1 MPTTTPRLALPYPT
15 PDDTADVPRDIQALA
30 NALDSLVYIIGELR
44 TFALAAAPAKWLA
57 SRSAV
62 GQTDYPELYAALQNT
77 WDIGGGAAGT
87 VRARPPVGRGP
98 NAGARHGAGATG
110 PAP

>member
-62 GQTDYPELYAALQNT
+62 AQTDYPGLYAGLQKT
-77 WDIGGGAAGT
+77 WNIGGEAAGE
-87 VRARPPVGRGP
+87 VPPRPPVGGGP
-98 NAGARHGAGATG
+98 KLGGRQ
-110 PAP
+110 